1 MSSDS
6 APESTAGPK
15 PISPATRRRLQ
26 QCFEHAT
33 RNSTKGDY
41 DYANNLFTQCVVGDP
56 GNLIYLQNFLGN
68 LQKKYNNNKK
78 GGKLA
83 GLKGA
88 GTKALIKK
96 CLAKK
101 DWHGV
106 IKSGCDML
114 ALNPWDTSTLT
125 AMAKA
130 CEELDHEEG
139 QLFCLRTALDA
150 HPKDPEVN
158 RLAGLAL
165 ERMGQF
171 DQAIA
176 CWRRVELAKPGDE
189 EAQRMIGNLTINK
202 TIQQGHYEEKV
213 AGYETSNESST
224 SAKPKK
230 AADTG
235 PKLTPE
241 QQIKGA
247 IARDPAEISN
257 YLKLADLYEH
267 AGRLDDAE
275 STLNTALDA
284 SGGGDL
290 GIRERIEDLQ
300 MVRGR
305 HQVEVAEKRAAAE
318 KTAEAIG
325 LLKRVKSD
333 VNQTELTIYAAR
345 CERTPGN
352 PALEHELGLRL
363 KRTGKYNEAIQHLQ
377 AARSDVKRKAAV
389 LVELGECFHHIKQY
403 KLAMT
408 NYLQAVEASSERD
421 LETKKLALY
430 RAGKL
435 ATGLRD
441 LDTAETHLTA
451 LAELDFGYKDVGGLL
466 DKLNRLR
473 DKESENE
480 EEAEEEE
487 A

>member
-1 MSSDS
+1 
-6 APESTAGPK
+6 
-15 PISPATRRRLQ
+15 LQ

-83 GLKGA
+83 SLKGA
-88 GTKALIKK
+88 GSKALIKK

-101 DWHGV
+101 DWQGV

-114 ALNPWDTSTLT
+114 ALNPWDTTTLT
-125 AMAKA
+125 AMARA
-130 CEELDHEEG
+130 CEELEHEEC

-150 HPKDPEVN
+150 HPKDPDVN
-158 RLAGLAL
+158 RLAGLTL

-176 CWRRVELAKPGDE
+176 CWRRVELAKPGDD
-189 EAQRMIGNLTINK
+189 EAQRKIGNLTINK

-213 AGYETSNESST
+213 AGYETSDDSS
-224 SAKPKK
+224 APPGPKK
-230 AADTG
+230 TADTR
-235 PKLTPE
+235 PQQTLE

-257 YLKLADLYEH
+257 YLKLADLYQN
-267 AGRLDDAE
+267 GGQLDEAE
-275 STLNTALDA
+275 ATLNTALDA
-284 SGGGDL
+284 SGGGEMAA
-290 GIRERIEDLQ
+290 RERIEDLQ
-300 MVRGR
+300 MLRGR
-305 HQVEVAEKRAAAE
+305 QQIEVAEKRAAAE
-318 KTAEAIG
+318 KTAEAVG
-325 LLKRVKSD
+325 LLKRVKAD
-333 VNQTELTIYAAR
+333 VNRTELTIYAAR
-345 CERTPGN
+345 CERTPGK
-352 PALEHELGLRL
+352 PGLEHELGLRL
-363 KRTGKYNEAIQHLQ
+363 KRAGQYNEAIQHLQ
-377 AARSDVKRKAAV
+377 AARSDAKHKAA
-389 LVELGECFHHIKQY
+389 LLLELGECFHHIKQY

-408 NYLQAVEASSERD
+408 NYLLAVEASSERD
-421 LETKKLALY
+421 QETKKLALY

-435 ATGLRD
+435 AMGLRD
-441 LDTAETHLTA
+441 LEMAEIHLTA
-451 LAELDFGYKDVGGLL
+451 LAELDFGYKDVPDCL

-473 DKESENE
+473 DKGDGNKDPD
-480 EEAEEEE
+480 ADQ